1 MIAAA
6 ARRSGTTLP
15 ESSVRNRG
23 VFASKSA
30 RADREEL
37 ARAARMRAARARAR
51 AVADGFFA
59 GAFFAGAAAAPASN
73 VVWLTGAERVVAST
87 PVARRLTPSH
97 RTVWR
102 AAPRNVLYVTGK
114 FTDCLIGILAK
125 GQ

>member
-1 MIAAA
+1 MMAAA

-15 ESSVRNRG
+15 ASSVRNRG
-23 VFASKSA
+23 VFASSSA
-30 RADREEL
+30 RADRDEL

-59 GAFFAGAAAAPASN
+59 GALLAGAAAPASGA
-73 VVWLTGAERVVAST
+73 VWLTGVDRVVAST
-87 PVARRLTPSH
+87 PVARRLMPSH

-102 AAPRNVLYVTGK
+102 AAPRKVLYVTGR